1 MSETIKLIIT
11 IATFGITLGAII
23 WKLSTLASQIK
34 NNTDDIEEI
43 KKHDSEIDT
52 LLNQI
57 NISVAQISTKLDML
71 MAKKE
76 NK

>member
-11 IATFGITLGAII
+11 IATFGITLGGII

>member
-43 KKHDSEIDT
+43 KKHDSEIDN